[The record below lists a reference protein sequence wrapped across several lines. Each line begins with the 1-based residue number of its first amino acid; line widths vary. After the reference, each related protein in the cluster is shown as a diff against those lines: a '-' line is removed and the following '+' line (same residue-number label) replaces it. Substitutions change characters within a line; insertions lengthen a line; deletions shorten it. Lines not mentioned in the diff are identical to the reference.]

1 MTNFKHARLLA
12 LLVATVSMPAF
23 AQNIAVVNGKPIPTS
38 RADAMVKQM
47 VQQGQQDTPEMRAM
61 IKDEL
66 INREILAQEAEK
78 LGFKEM
84 MISKYN
90 KGIDSHRTNIKLIQ
104 IGKIEEAFEY
114 LFG

>member
-1 MTNFKHARLLA
+1 
-12 LLVATVSMPAF
+12 
-23 AQNIAVVNGKPIPTS
+23 
-38 RADAMVKQM
+38 
-47 VQQGQQDTPEMRAM
+47 
-61 IKDEL
+61 
-66 INREILAQEAEK
+66 
-78 LGFKEM
+78 